1 MGDYEGCLGNWG
13 KAAALPPKHALT
25 LTASMRFSIGI
36 PAKRL
41 TFYLQPQKVSKKGR
55 SPNYVLHTIIFEI
68 LQGETG
74 FFRSTDSSS

>member
-1 MGDYEGCLGNWG
+1 MSAWITMGDYEGCLRNWG

-25 LTASMRFSIGI
+25 LTASMQFSIGI

-55 SPNYVLHTIIFEI
+55 SL
-68 LQGETG
+68 LC
-74 FFRSTDSSS
+74 SSSNYF